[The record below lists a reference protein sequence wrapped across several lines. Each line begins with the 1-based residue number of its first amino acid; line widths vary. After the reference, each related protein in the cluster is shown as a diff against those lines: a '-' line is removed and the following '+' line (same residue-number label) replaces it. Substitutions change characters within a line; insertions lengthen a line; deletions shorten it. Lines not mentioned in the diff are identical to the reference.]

1 MEGADESTGLWRH
14 YLDLNLPAAVIII
27 HELLRKNENKQ
38 KDAVVSPFLTP
49 TTNSKNN
56 KTQRLCCYYRPTYG
70 LANDTYYISTS
81 L

>member
-38 KDAVVSPFLTP
+38 KDAGVSPFLTP
-49 TTNSKNN
+49 TTNS
-56 KTQRLCCYYRPTYG
+56 
-70 LANDTYYISTS
+70 
-81 L
+81 